1 MKVALRLMSCLLA
14 LTSLHT
20 LKGANAGEGRHVIP
34 TSDKNCAGYD
44 LEGRIHDLAALQRKD
59 GQPR

>member
-14 LTSLHT
+14 LTSPHT
-20 LKGANAGEGRHVIP
+20 LKGANAGEGTHVIP
-34 TSDKNCAGYD
+34 TADKNCAGYD
-44 LEGRIHDLAALQRKD
+44 LDGKVHDLAGLERKD